1 MPGERIPSDSTIRDI
16 VSTLERRDRFVA
28 NVLDLLRKAE
38 KEQGPAV
45 VRIGITGKGVLPNIR
60 VDAADGTWTRG
71 AFDGVTFKSFADFGQ
86 FASTE
91 SNWSTKSMTFA
102 EVETLLR
109 ELRGFQPRKV

>member
-16 VSTLERRDRFVA
+16 VSTLKRRDLFVA

-45 VRIGITGKGVLPNIR
+45 VRVGITGKGILPNVR

-71 AFDGVTFKSFADFGQ
+71 AFDGVTFKSFADYHQ
-86 FASTE
+86 FASAE
-91 SNWSTKSMTFA
+91 ANWSTKSMTHG
-102 EVETLLR
+102 EVESLLR